1 MRALSAIIAAL
12 INSHR
17 PVQQPN
23 HIHGMC
29 HCLEL
34 HVVDAAYGHRLVKL
48 PMHRCRWQSFM
59 QSHIRLGRVWS
70 DERLHIRQ
78 RRLLQLHWHARL
90 HNHNNHNNHH
100 DK

>member
-1 MRALSAIIAAL
+1 
-12 INSHR
+12 
-17 PVQQPN
+17 
-23 HIHGMC
+23 
-29 HCLEL
+29 
-34 HVVDAAYGHRLVKL
+34 
-48 PMHRCRWQSFM
+48 M